1 MNYEKMY
8 NTLKETILENKDRGW
23 TYEKPDDVIEML
35 IEEID
40 DIESNEQNKV
50 K

>member
-8 NTLKETILENKDRGW
+8 NILKETILENKDKGW
-23 TYEKPDDVIEML
+23 VYGRPNDVIEML
-35 IEEID
+35 IEEISD
-40 DIESNEQNKV
+40 LENNEQNKM